1 MKLIIIFKL
10 QAAFAAIWAIQLI
23 FLPQIVFTQY
33 GWSSSMELIAL
44 GQACGTAMLSLAIIA
59 YGIPKWTTDE
69 QLNEAAKFFGIVA
82 ILFTLMQLYQ
92 IIISK
97 SSPGIVMTG
106 LVLL

>member
-1 MKLIIIFKL
+1 
-10 QAAFAAIWAIQLI
+10 
-23 FLPQIVFTQY
+23 
-33 GWSSSMELIAL
+33 MELIAL

-82 ILFTLMQLYQ
+82 ILFTLMQLYK

-97 SSPGIVMTG
+97 SSPGIVMDWISVVVTA
-106 LVLL
+106 LLGVGFFMKSNSKAA